1 MKSILNKISLASA
14 AFIALSLATIDSAN
28 AGKLYKWV
36 DDKGNISY
44 QDQPPPKNAKILSEK
59 ETNAKEAKST
69 RNYNLP
75 DVVVYTVENCDL
87 CDKLITM
94 LRKDKVPHIV
104 LPLADDRDAQSRIL
118 QLADS
123 IIAPSIFIGDELV
136 QTNNEQ
142 SLKEK
147 LEQAGFEFETK

>member
-1 MKSILNKISLASA
+1 MKYLVNKIALTSA
-14 AFIALSLATIDSAN
+14 ALFAFSLITADHAN

-36 DDKGNISY
+36 DEKGNISY

-59 ETNAKEAKST
+59 ETDAKEPKE
-69 RNYNLP
+69 NNDLP

-87 CDKLITM
+87 CDKLVTM

-104 LPLADDRDAQSRIL
+104 LPLAEDRDAQSRIL

-136 QTNNEQ
+136 QTNSEQ
-142 SLKEK
+142 SLREK
-147 LEQAGFEFETK
+147 LEQAGFEFESK